1 MSIKLNLTIIERPNK
16 ATDIEYN
23 CREINMTQR
32 EKNTK
37 DAIFL
42 LFDAIAKATENVEEK
57 EDE

>member
-16 ATDIEYN
+16 STDIEYKL
-23 CREINMTQR
+23 RGKNMTQR

-42 LFDAIAKATENVEEK
+42 FFDAIAKATEKVEKK